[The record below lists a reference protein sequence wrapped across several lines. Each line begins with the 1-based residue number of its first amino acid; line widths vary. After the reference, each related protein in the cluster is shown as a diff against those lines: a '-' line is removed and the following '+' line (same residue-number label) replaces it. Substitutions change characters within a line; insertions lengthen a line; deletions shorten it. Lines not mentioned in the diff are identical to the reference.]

1 MYLQHKK
8 KEQIMFDTNDL
19 NKAGALWQTLG
30 LSSAS
35 ISSVFG
41 LANPIFCSFM
51 IQAYWLELK
60 LNSGVNGGLAF

>member
-1 MYLQHKK
+1 
-8 KEQIMFDTNDL
+8 MFDTNDL

-41 LANPIFCSFM
+41 LANHIFCSFM
-51 IQAYWLELK
+51 TQAYWLELK
-60 LNSGVNGGLAF
+60 